1 MHPFGWDARETRFG
15 AVGLG
20 ACARRPRHG
29 EACAL
34 VTGATHGVPGR
45 LSALPRSVVWQGL
58 RNK

>member
-34 VTGATHGVPGR
+34 VTAATHGCRVGC
-45 LSALPRSVVWQGL
+45 LPSSVGGVAGFT
-58 RNK
+58 